1 MYSYTFFSKKGGC
14 KFSLLKDRNGRNM
27 ITMQAFDFEKNENHK
42 YITMKFTPEEVSDIS
57 DRINSNLITG
67 QWNDITI
74 IHKYKDVN
82 KEETTSVFSITQ
94 FSFQNKIGYS
104 VNLSKDKISLNTA
117 VSLVALRYLTKLLD
131 FFSIQFTFI
140 EDKFGANDYENPIQV
155 QNEPPVN
162 QYPPRQNSYNPY
174 NRNNYKNEIHL
185 K

>member
-14 KFSLLKDRNGRNM
+14 KFSLLKDRNSRNM
-27 ITMQAFDFEKNENHK
+27 ITVQAFDFEKNENHK

-131 FFSIQFTFI
+131 FFAIQFTFI
-140 EDKFGANDYENPIQV
+140 EDKFGTNDYENPIQV

-162 QYPPRQNSYNPY
+162 QYPPRQNGYNPY
-174 NRNNYKNEIHL
+174 TKNNYRNEIHL